1 MSQSIIPFGEKS
13 HARFFAGS
21 EFLCS
26 GRSLDLFLMGSH
38 QSRERAQT
46 IILDS
51 LDLDPMEQ
59 HFQEREQAY
68 VHTLSH
74 FTGAKRR
81 RLI

>member
-1 MSQSIIPFGEKS
+1 
-13 HARFFAGS
+13 
-21 EFLCS
+21 
-26 GRSLDLFLMGSH
+26 MGSH